1 MKKVLPSVFLIVG
14 SIIGA
19 GFASGRELSLF
30 FAEFGYNSLYFL
42 PIVFILFYYCFKF
55 FLTLGAENQ
64 FQNVFDI
71 NKKTNSSAFFNIAIF
86 AIFLIYGS
94 AMFSG
99 AVEVLANN
107 FIDVPVVCFVVF
119 VFLLAYCVL
128 RFGLGGL
135 VKINAVAIPII
146 IILLIIYAVYS
157 TINPITQL
165 DYIPNS
171 EQAYI
176 LPVSIVIYVFA
187 NILLSYFIL
196 VQAGQGLTK
205 KEIQKSSLIA
215 SLIICFAILI
225 CIICLIENGAVVM
238 DASMPFV
245 VLTLRLGDPF
255 PLIFMAVLFL
265 GIITSLFSC
274 LHTLNS
280 PFAKSNKKTAF
291 KLCVIVALISLI
303 GFQTIVNYC
312 YPVIGLFGVIVVFRL
327 IKATFF
333 PNGLKASKLNE

>member
-1 MKKVLPSVFLIVG
+1 MRKVLPSVFLIVG

-42 PIVFILFYYCFKF
+42 PIVFILFYYLFKF
-55 FLTLGAENQ
+55 FLSLGAVEN
-64 FQNVFDI
+64 FENVFDI
-71 NKKTNSSAFFNIAIF
+71 NKKTNSSIFFNIAIF
-86 AIFLIYGS
+86 AIFLIYSS

-99 AVEVLANN
+99 AVEVLTNN
-107 FIDVPVVCFVVF
+107 FIEVPSIVFVVL
-119 VFLLAYCVL
+119 VFLLAYFVL
-128 RFGLGGL
+128 RFGLSGL
-135 VKINAVAIPII
+135 VRINVIAIPII
-146 IILLIIYAVYS
+146 ILLLVVYAVYS

-165 DYIPNS
+165 EYIPSSQN
-171 EQAYI
+171 AYI
-176 LPVSIVIYVFA
+176 LPISIVVYVFT

-196 VQAGQGLTK
+196 VQAGRGLDK
-205 KEIQKSSLIA
+205 NHIQKTSLFA
-215 SLIICFAILI
+215 SLIVCFVLLI

-280 PFAKSNKKTAF
+280 SFKNKTKKTG
-291 KLCVIVALISLI
+291 LWICLIVALISTI

-312 YPVIGLFGVIVVFRL
+312 YPVIGLFGVIIVCRLVRAVF
-327 IKATFF
+327 FH
-333 PNGLKASKLNE
+333 NGLKAKK